1 MQMSQ
6 SKYRNVEFCNSK
18 NTRSLNI
25 NFNKQKVEGSNNQ
38 NTDLSWLLLY
48 DYPKNYISW
57 SSVVIVYRLYSP
69 QTAANKQKR
78 KRKWK
83 VKKKLFTFFL
93 AFVEVVYVIGHT
105 KIFFSF
111 LFSLLMKQTI
121 PGLLI
126 IINAKGAKFTWLIH
140 VINRKV
146 HEI

>member
-1 MQMSQ
+1 MKGVVIIIKKKKLKMQMSQ

-83 VKKKLFTFFL
+83 VKKKIVYFF
-93 AFVEVVYVIGHT
+93 FG
-105 KIFFSF
+105 F
-111 LFSLLMKQTI
+111 
-121 PGLLI
+121 
-126 IINAKGAKFTWLIH
+126 
-140 VINRKV
+140 R
-146 HEI
+146 